1 MVSAVILG
9 TLFLVRFINYSNL
22 WYHNKIFTSFSHFIL
37 IKSQRLLEH
46 LGAAWSILE
55 LINNV
60 SRFIFLYHFFSM
72 DVDPI
77 DASILSSLVAS
88 GLSYLSINVVLAIQY
103 LSNRNRFC
111 KLFIQGSFRGSLKVT
126 EPVGNRSNRSGHKN
140 RVMGINAFTFR
151 ADIYTL

>member
-1 MVSAVILG
+1 
-9 TLFLVRFINYSNL
+9 
-22 WYHNKIFTSFSHFIL
+22 
-37 IKSQRLLEH
+37 
-46 LGAAWSILE
+46 
-55 LINNV
+55 
-60 SRFIFLYHFFSM
+60 M

-126 EPVGNRSNRSGHKN
+126 EPVGNRTSRSGPKN